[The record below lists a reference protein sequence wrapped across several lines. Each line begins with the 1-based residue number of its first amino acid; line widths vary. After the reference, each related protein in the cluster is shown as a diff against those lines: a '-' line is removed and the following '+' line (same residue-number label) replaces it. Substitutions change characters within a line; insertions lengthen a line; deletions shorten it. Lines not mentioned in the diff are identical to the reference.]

1 MSITSKKESDIR
13 AAAKDLFWRH
23 GFKRVS
29 IEEICQK
36 ANVSKMTFYKYFP
49 NKQEL
54 AKKIFNDA
62 IEFGEKKFRDILYS
76 DDLPAVKIKKIM
88 LMKLEGT
95 NDISQEFMKD
105 FYSGGDPELSKFVE
119 QRSREIWGFLRN
131 DYKKAQEIGLFRNDF
146 NADLLIKM
154 QFKLME
160 LMEDQSI
167 VSMYGSQQ
175 DIIMEFANL
184 LVYGIIPREE
194 SINKINETEVLQG

>member
-1 MSITSKKESDIR
+1 MAIKSNKESDIK

-36 ANVSKMTFYKYFP
+36 ANASKMTFYKYFP

-54 AKKIFNDA
+54 AKTIFNDA
-62 IEFGEKKFRDILYS
+62 IESGEMEFRKILYS
-76 DDLPAVKIKKIM
+76 NELPAIKIKKIL

-95 NDISQEFMKD
+95 NNISQEFMKD

-119 QRSREIWGFLRN
+119 QRTHQAWDLLRN
-131 DYKKAQEIGLFRNDF
+131 DYKKAQEIGLFRGDF
-146 NADLLIKM
+146 NPDMLIKM

-160 LMEDQSI
+160 LLEDQSI
-167 VSMYGSQQ
+167 TSMYDSQQ
-175 DIIMEFANL
+175 DVIMEFANL
-184 LVYGIIPREE
+184 LVYGIIQREE
-194 SINKINETEVLQG
+194 LSTSNK